1 MRILTSN
8 LFIKIICFT
17 VAMLLCIRGMVPYAV
32 DGLVVALFFSYFIGY
47 NFFPVISRS
56 PIDSYLLGIWVLF
69 FAFVLISGIYNN
81 VDTFKFIFY
90 FMFFSFFRVLFSF
103 GKGALFSFVR
113 SLSYVNCVICFFT
126 IIAFFG
132 ILDIPQLLYTRGGS
146 DRAYGL
152 IGNPNY
158 FSYLIFINF
167 MLVTL
172 FSHLFSKRVI
182 IILLFIFLLAII
194 SSLSR
199 GVLIATLVFTVVY
212 YGKRLSTR
220 YLILTI
226 SVVIVSAFFF
236 LSDPGNDRIMETISY
251 RVDDLLNGGG
261 SGRFEIWALGL
272 EFITSKIE
280 YIFFGVGPNQFGD
293 MSKLL
298 GIDNTTHNSY
308 LRLLFEL
315 GILGLIVFILLIIYM
330 FNSLKN
336 IPSIYRYTAFFAL
349 MISWLS
355 NDFILNKETWLFFA
369 VLMTY
374 NQRVGSNDQENV

>member
-1 MRILTSN
+1 
-8 LFIKIICFT
+8 
-17 VAMLLCIRGMVPYAV
+17 
-32 DGLVVALFFSYFIGY
+32 
-47 NFFPVISRS
+47 
-56 PIDSYLLGIWVLF
+56 
-69 FAFVLISGIYNN
+69 
-81 VDTFKFIFY
+81 
-90 FMFFSFFRVLFSF
+90 
-103 GKGALFSFVR
+103 
-113 SLSYVNCVICFFT
+113 
-126 IIAFFG
+126 
-132 ILDIPQLLYTRGGS
+132 
-146 DRAYGL
+146 
-152 IGNPNY
+152 
-158 FSYLIFINF
+158 
-167 MLVTL
+167 
-172 FSHLFSKRVI
+172 
-182 IILLFIFLLAII
+182 
-194 SSLSR
+194 
-199 GVLIATLVFTVVY
+199 
-212 YGKRLSTR
+212 
-220 YLILTI
+220 
-226 SVVIVSAFFF
+226 
-236 LSDPGNDRIMETISY
+236 METISY